1 MDWVEVLIGLVL
13 MPTGVKIGERTRSE
27 RVAAL
32 AILVFLAGLVLF
44 LHGLGLL
51 SRFNFLETL

>member
-1 MDWVEVLIGLVL
+1 MDWVEVLIGLLL
-13 MPTGVKIGERTRSE
+13 MPAGVKIGERTRSE

-44 LHGLGLL
+44 LHGLGLI
-51 SRFNFLETL
+51 SRFDFLDIL